1 MIGNAI
7 NFHDG
12 SPFLFILNLDEI
24 MYNKSK
30 RWVRYEGGRKRK
42 KAFMLIWAAL

>member
-12 SPFLFILNLDEI
+12 SLFLFILNLDEI

-30 RWVRYEGGRKRK
+30 RWVRYE
-42 KAFMLIWAAL
+42 